1 MRDLII
7 VVPEVPRLRLIVGK
21 SGHGPPDSQLILE
34 TDAILANLIAL
45 VVPLQML
52 RMRGLVLIASR
63 KRILIE
69 VTSRIARTTAIDGS
83 DVVRLSLDPADE
95 FLEILVD
102 IIGGA
107 IAKQL
112 VDLIDALQQIGSD
125 VPIKKL
131 EVKFIEGLHR

>member
-1 MRDLII
+1 MLDLII
-7 VVPEVPRLRLIVGK
+7 VVPEVPSLGLIVGK

-34 TDAILANLIAL
+34 TDAVLANLIAL

-69 VTSRIARTTAIDGS
+69 VTSRIARPTAIDGS

>member
-7 VVPEVPRLRLIVGK
+7 VVPEVPSFRLIVGK

-34 TDAILANLIAL
+34 TDAVLANLIAL

-95 FLEILVD
+95 FLEILVN
-102 IIGGA
+102 IIGSA

>member
-1 MRDLII
+1 LRDLII
-7 VVPEVPRLRLIVGK
+7 VVPEVPSLRLIVGK
-21 SGHGPPDSQLILE
+21 SSHGPPDSQLILE
-34 TDAILANLIAL
+34 TDAVLANLIAL

-125 VPIKKL
+125 VPIEKL

>member
-34 TDAILANLIAL
+34 TDAVLANLIAL

>member
-34 TDAILANLIAL
+34 TDAVLANLIAL

-63 KRILIE
+63 KRILVE

-95 FLEILVD
+95 FLEILVN
-102 IIGGA
+102 IIGSA

>member
-21 SGHGPPDSQLILE
+21 SSHGPPDSQLILE

-95 FLEILVD
+95 FLEILVN
-102 IIGGA
+102 IIGSA

>member
-1 MRDLII
+1 MRDFII
-7 VVPEVPRLRLIVGK
+7 VVPELPSLRLIVGK
-21 SGHGPPDSQLILE
+21 SSHGPPDSQLILE
-34 TDAILANLIAL
+34 TDAVLANLIAL
-45 VVPLQML
+45 LVPLQML

-95 FLEILVD
+95 FLEILVN

-125 VPIKKL
+125 IPIEEL

>member
-7 VVPEVPRLRLIVGK
+7 VVPEVPSLRLIVGK
-21 SGHGPPDSQLILE
+21 SSHGPPDSQLILE
-34 TDAILANLIAL
+34 TDAVLANLIAL

-63 KRILIE
+63 KRILVE

-95 FLEILVD
+95 FLEILVN
-102 IIGGA
+102 IIGSA

>member
-7 VVPEVPRLRLIVGK
+7 VVPEVPSLRLIVGK
-21 SGHGPPDSQLILE
+21 SSHGPPDSQLILE

-95 FLEILVD
+95 FLEILVN
-102 IIGGA
+102 IIGSA

>member
-7 VVPEVPRLRLIVGK
+7 VVPEVPSLWLIVGK
-21 SGHGPPDSQLILE
+21 SSHGPPDSQLILE
-34 TDAILANLIAL
+34 TDAVLANLIAL
-45 VVPLQML
+45 LVPLQML

-69 VTSRIARTTAIDGS
+69 IAARIARTTAIDGT

-95 FLEILVD
+95 FLEILVN
-102 IIGGA
+102 IIGSA

-125 VPIKKL
+125 VPIKEL
-131 EVKFIEGLHR
+131 EVKFIEGLH